1 MDTTNVENGGGGRR
15 GPSPTL
21 SPESMS
27 FLGEGISLVLSRWTA
42 LQMAVENG
50 WGGRDSRRK
59 ADELADSILSLFV
72 QSKAP
77 LYIDDLENM
86 IDESMVVSFNTEI
99 EDGSV
104 EEIAEELMIMHED
117 CLKGN
122 YEPIQKLREA
132 GPQRN
137 AVSQSRQLI
146 DDNEDESSEEEEL
159 AEMMVDDA
167 EPKETT
173 MDQPKPSKAMPD
185 EEGWSVVA
193 PRRSRG
199 RN

>member
-1 MDTTNVENGGGGRR
+1 MDSTSVENRGGG
-15 GPSPTL
+15 GPSPTP

-27 FLGEGISLVLSRWTA
+27 FLREGISLVLSRWTA

-59 ADELADSILSLFV
+59 ADELADSIFSWFV

-77 LYIDDLENM
+77 LYIDDLESM

-104 EEIAEELMIMHED
+104 EEVAEELMIMHED
-117 CLKGN
+117 CLKGS
-122 YEPIQKLREA
+122 YEPIQKLRREA
-132 GPQRN
+132 GLRTN
-137 AVSQSRQLI
+137 AISQSRQMI
-146 DDNEDESSEEEEL
+146 NDNEDESTEEEED
-159 AEMMVDDA
+159 MMVDDA
-167 EPKETT
+167 EPKE
-173 MDQPKPSKAMPD
+173 MDMDPSKPCKAMPD

-199 RN
+199 KK